1 MVQDEKNLKHYT
13 ADKGYTF
20 RRKIDGFIMGND
32 MYLGLS
38 NIDKK
43 TEDVIENYE
52 EIVDENYVEETDNKN
67 KMRAPKNKK

>member
-20 RRKIDGFIMGND
+20 RRKVDGFIMGND

-43 TEDVIENYE
+43 TEDVIDNYE
-52 EIVDENYVEETDNKN
+52 EIVDENYVEEDV
-67 KMRAPKNKK
+67 NKKEDN

>member
-1 MVQDEKNLKHYT
+1 MIQDEKNLKHYT

-20 RRKIDGFIMGND
+20 RRKVDGFIMGND

-52 EIVDENYVEETDNKN
+52 EVIDEDYKPEND
-67 KMRAPKNKK
+67 KKYKE